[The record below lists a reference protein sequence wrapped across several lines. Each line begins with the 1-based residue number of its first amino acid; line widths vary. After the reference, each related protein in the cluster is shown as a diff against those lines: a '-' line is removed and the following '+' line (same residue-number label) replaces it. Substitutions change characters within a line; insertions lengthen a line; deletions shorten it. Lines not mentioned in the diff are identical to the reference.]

1 MNKINKK
8 LSTEIQELREQLYR
22 YIDEKGI
29 NYEPELLEINS
40 RLDELIVQ
48 YLKEEVNDLWQI

>member
-48 YLKEEVNDLWQI
+48 YLKEEVNDL